1 MDFLSIAK
9 TVGAGAISALVPGG
23 PAIVAGINALLPDE
37 YKMPENVTGK
47 QAEQTIQSLDPET
60 KAKVLS
66 KQFDVKI
73 EQIQQSYDTLRT
85 MLTQD
90 ATNPQSTR
98 PKIAWL
104 FAWVLALNISF
115 VSAVWGYS
123 VLTESKDMTQAIMSG
138 WPFLLSVVGPIVTM
152 LMAYFGI
159 LRKENREK
167 LNAANGF
174 ESEGAMGKLIK
185 GLMK

>member
-47 QAEQTIQSLDPET
+47 QAEKTIQSLDPET

-90 ATNPQSTR
+90 ATNPQSSHFSPQIGR
-98 PKIAWL
+98 AH
-104 FAWVLALNISF
+104 V
-115 VSAVWGYS
+115 
-123 VLTESKDMTQAIMSG
+123 
-138 WPFLLSVVGPIVTM
+138 
-152 LMAYFGI
+152 
-159 LRKENREK
+159 
-167 LNAANGF
+167 
-174 ESEGAMGKLIK
+174 
-185 GLMK
+185 